1 MPTSNNIMKPSK
13 DDTIRFLVKMIKGAG
28 ILAATRSLGEPK
40 SITTNPE
47 LARQFCEYTEME
59 VELLEHL
66 LRHGGTNHDDG
77 VLSVVE
83 KYALGKKA
91 LMIP

>member
-1 MPTSNNIMKPSK
+1 MSTSNNIMKPSK
-13 DDTIRFLVKMIKGAG
+13 DDAIRFLVKMMKGAG
-28 ILAATRSLGEPK
+28 ILAAARSLDEPK

-47 LARQFCEYTEME
+47 LARHFCECTEME
-59 VELLEHL
+59 VELLENL

-83 KYALGKKA
+83 KYALGKCMK
-91 LMIP
+91 